1 MNLQEVVM
9 INSIIPI
16 PEIMSARQI
25 LAIQPHYD
33 DNDIGAGG
41 TLALLR
47 ESGAEIHY
55 LTVTDDLIGVLD
67 TNFSPSQAREV
78 LEREQD
84 QAGEIIGVSSQIRL
98 GYPDAGRY
106 DYFDLRADML
116 KNMRVIKPDFVF
128 APDPWL
134 AYESHRDHIQC
145 GLAAASAANLVG
157 LPKMA
162 SSDPRVDMDYQPHE
176 LIGVVFYYTS
186 EPNTP
191 VEVSAVHE
199 KKEQAI
205 RCYKAQF
212 QEEDLEMLLQVI
224 KAKESIYAQSQGM
237 QLAEGL
243 KVMAP
248 IALHCGL

>member
-1 MNLQEVVM
+1 M
-9 INSIIPI
+9 IESIIPI
-16 PEIMSARQI
+16 PELMSAKKV

-41 TLALLR
+41 TLALLH
-47 ESGAEIHY
+47 EQGAEIHY
-55 LTVTDDLIGVLD
+55 LTVTDDLVGVLD
-67 TNFSPSQAREV
+67 TSLSPAQAKAV

-84 QAGEIIGVSSQIRL
+84 KAGDIIGVSTQIRL

-106 DYFDLRADML
+106 DYFDLRAEIL
-116 KNMRVIKPDFVF
+116 KHMRLLKPDFIF
-128 APDPWL
+128 TPDPWL

-162 SSDPRVDMDYQPHE
+162 SSDPKVDAAYEPHE
-176 LIGVVFYYTS
+176 LSGVVFYYTS
-186 EPNTP
+186 DPNTP
-191 VEVSAVHE
+191 VEINTVREIKA
-199 KKEQAI
+199 QAI
-205 RCYKAQF
+205 RCYQTQF
-212 QEEDLEMLLQVI
+212 LDDDMEMLLQVLE
-224 KAKESIYAQSQGM
+224 AKESIYARSLGLE
-237 QLAEGL
+237 LAEAF

>member
-1 MNLQEVVM
+1 M
-9 INSIIPI
+9 IESIIPI
-16 PEIMSARQI
+16 PELMSAKKV

-41 TLALLR
+41 TLALLH
-47 ESGAEIHY
+47 EQGAEIHY
-55 LTVTDDLIGVLD
+55 LTVTDDLVGVLD
-67 TNFSPSQAREV
+67 TSLSPAQAKAV

-84 QAGEIIGVSSQIRL
+84 KAGDIIGVSTQIRL

-106 DYFDLRADML
+106 DYFDLRAEIL
-116 KNMRVIKPDFVF
+116 KHMRLLKPDFIF
-128 APDPWL
+128 TPDPWL

-162 SSDPRVDMDYQPHE
+162 SSDPKVDAAYEPHE
-176 LIGVVFYYTS
+176 LSGVVFYYTS
-186 EPNTP
+186 DPNTP
-191 VEVSAVHE
+191 VEINTVRE
-199 KKEQAI
+199 KKAQAI
-205 RCYKAQF
+205 RCYQAQF
-212 QEEDLEMLLQVI
+212 LDDDMEMLLQVLE
-224 KAKESIYAQSQGM
+224 AKESIYARSQGLE
-237 QLAEGL
+237 LAEAF

>member
-1 MNLQEVVM
+1 M
-9 INSIIPI
+9 IESIIPI
-16 PEIMSARQI
+16 PEIMSARRV

-41 TLALLR
+41 TLALLHDQ
-47 ESGAEIHY
+47 GAEIHY
-55 LTVTDDLIGVLD
+55 LTVTDDLVGVLD
-67 TNFSPSQAREV
+67 TSLSPTQARNA

-98 GYPDAGRY
+98 GFPDAGRY
-106 DYFDLRADML
+106 DYFDLRAEML
-116 KNMRVIKPDFVF
+116 KFMRVIKPDFIF

-134 AYESHRDHIQC
+134 AYESHRDHVQC

-162 SSDPRVDMDYQPHE
+162 SSDARVDMNYQHHE
-176 LIGVVFYYTS
+176 LIGVAFYFTS
-186 EPNTP
+186 DPNTP
-191 VEVSAVHE
+191 VEISAVHE
-199 KKEQAI
+199 KKAQAI

-212 QEEDLEMLLQVI
+212 QEEDMEMLLQVI
-224 KAKESIYAQSQGM
+224 EGKESYYAQSQGM

-243 KVMAP
+243 KVIAP

>member
-1 MNLQEVVM
+1 M
-9 INSIIPI
+9 IESIIPI
-16 PEIMSARQI
+16 PEIMSARRV

-41 TLALLR
+41 TLALLHGQ
-47 ESGAEIHY
+47 GAEIHY
-55 LTVTDDLIGVLD
+55 LTVTDDLVGVLD
-67 TNFSPSQAREV
+67 TSLSQTQARNV

-98 GYPDAGRY
+98 GFPDAGRY
-106 DYFDLRADML
+106 DYFDLRAEIL
-116 KNMRVIKPDFVF
+116 KHLRVIKPDFIF

-134 AYESHRDHIQC
+134 AYESHRDHVQC

-162 SSDPRVDMDYQPHE
+162 SSDARVDMNYQLHE
-176 LIGVVFYYTS
+176 LIGVAFYFTS
-186 EPNTP
+186 DPNTP
-191 VEVSAVHE
+191 VEISAVHE
-199 KKEQAI
+199 KKAQAI

-212 QEEDLEMLLQVI
+212 QEEDMEMLLQVI
-224 KAKESIYAQSQGM
+224 EGKESYYAQSQGM

-243 KVMAP
+243 KVIAP